1 MKLQNTLALFTVSE
15 GRLRDVLLKECH
27 DGPLAGHGGA
37 KCTTTFLKKSYYWPN
52 LKTMQRNTWRL
63 AWLANKIKHSIRN
76 KQDCCDHY
84 QFLKGRGKMCPWISW
99 WVCHHQRDLMWS
111 WWWCIDLARWHTS
124 FPPRKMPWPKKQEGC
139 SSHMC
144 SNIMASQRTL
154 CWIETQSSWASFGK
168 PRGSRWGRRSRWT
181 PHFDPKRMDKLRKWT
196 WLSNNS

>member
-1 MKLQNTLALFTVSE
+1 
-15 GRLRDVLLKECH
+15 
-27 DGPLAGHGGA
+27 
-37 KCTTTFLKKSYYWPN
+37 
-52 LKTMQRNTWRL
+52 
-63 AWLANKIKHSIRN
+63 
-76 KQDCCDHY
+76 
-84 QFLKGRGKMCPWISW
+84 
-99 WVCHHQRDLMWS
+99 
-111 WWWCIDLARWHTS
+111 
-124 FPPRKMPWPKKQEGC
+124 MPWPKKQEGC